1 MQYRLFNSVTSAYSS
16 QSSDHRLLVR
26 DGAGMLVP
34 ATDKQILAAARLV
47 AQQVL
52 PQREVMNT
60 PDRVK
65 EFFAL
70 RLHNALEHEVFA
82 MMLLDA
88 RHRLIDYLEPF
99 RGTLT
104 QASVYP
110 REVVKMALKANAAAA
125 VIAHNHPSGSLE
137 PSQADRA
144 LTTHLRQALQLVDVR
159 LLDHVLVAGNATL
172 SFAERG
178 LM

>member
-1 MQYRLFNSVTSAYSS
+1 MQYRLFDTVTTYSS
-16 QSSDHRLLVR
+16 QSSDQSLLMR

-34 ATDKQILAAARLV
+34 ATDKQILAAARRV
-47 AQQVL
+47 ADRVL
-52 PQREVMNT
+52 PQREVMNN
-60 PDRVK
+60 PEQVK

-70 RLHNALEHEVFA
+70 KLHNGLEHEVFA

-88 RHRLIDYLEPF
+88 RHRLIEYLEPF

-110 REVVKMALKANAAAA
+110 REVVKIALKANAAAV
-125 VIAHNHPSGSLE
+125 VIAHNHPSGALE

-159 LLDHVLVAGNATL
+159 LLDHILVAGNATL